1 MIELAT
7 MTPSLQVTPLA
18 PVERLNFDILCHLFT
33 IICISDPFEAPM
45 LISHVSPSWRQAA
58 LLFPLM
64 WSTITIRLWTS
75 PQEHPLALAYL
86 ERSPNVPL
94 FVTIHAIRT
103 FDPWEKTKLLL
114 PYANRFQSLHVKA
127 SAGVL
132 ANVLWLELNIRMP
145 RLEVFESIISNT
157 SRINIRVN
165 RKIATVDETVNIFPS
180 VSTLNLVC
188 WKSWNPTGLTQL
200 TLDTTRLLNKPDLDD
215 IYNALASARH
225 TIQHFEYIG
234 LVACIDIGVNIRTRL
249 VFPELRSLAVLSH
262 DDMVP
267 LLRFMVIPDLDS
279 LILRDFI
286 ACPHIPTLPASE
298 LMAIDELTPGLTFD
312 PDGLFRI
319 IREWKTV
326 THLEIFGID
335 DLPSDDSFPP
345 PDLLNFIT
353 SLNQLSSLVLYGDGA
368 AMSVVC
374 TLFNHR
380 HHPAEE
386 PLLPQLS
393 HFLLAVNNMPV
404 GSNDDL
410 CHYLVARQQ
419 HGLPRLEKLSVNWEY
434 VQHLIEL
441 DRINILRE
449 CSDNIFVIAD
459 PEFGT
464 HKPIS
469 EVNLLEILPYE

>member
-1 MIELAT
+1 M
-7 MTPSLQVTPLA
+7 
-18 PVERLNFDILCHLFT
+18 
-33 IICISDPFEAPM
+33 
-45 LISHVSPSWRQAA
+45 
-58 LLFPLM
+58 
-64 WSTITIRLWTS
+64 
-75 PQEHPLALAYL
+75 AYL
-86 ERSPNVPL
+86 DRSVKVPL

-127 SAGVL
+127 SAGFL

-180 VSTLNLVC
+180 VSTLHLVC
-188 WKSWNPTGLTQL
+188 WNSWNPTGLTAL
-200 TLDTTRLLNKPDLDD
+200 TLDTTRLPNKPDLDD

-267 LLRFMVIPDLDS
+267 LLRLMVIPDLDS

-319 IREWKTV
+319 VKEWKSV
-326 THLEIFGID
+326 THLEIYGID
-335 DLPSDDSFPP
+335 DLPSDDLSPP
-345 PDLLNFIT
+345 PDLLNFIM
-353 SLNQLSSLVLYGDGA
+353 SLNQLSSLVLYGDGVA
-368 AMSVVC
+368 TLIAN
-374 TLFNHR
+374 TLFD
-380 HHPAEE
+380 PAVE
-386 PLLPQLS
+386 PLLPHLS
-393 HFLLAVNNMPV
+393 HFLLAINSNMAP
-404 GSNDDL
+404 DDDHL
-410 CHYLVARQQ
+410 CHYLVSRQQ
-419 HGLPRLEKLSVNWEY
+419 HSLPRLQKLSLNWKY
-434 VQHLIEL
+434 IQRIIKLNH
-441 DRINILRE
+441 INILWE
-449 CSDNIFVIAD
+449 SSDDIFVIAD
-459 PEFGT
+459 PEFGR
-464 HKPIS
+464 HIPIK
-469 EVNLLEILPYE
+469 EENLLERLPHESVRTM